1 VDQITATTRRAGSY
15 HLIHSDFY
23 NFLSCYRNGTGGRST
38 YRFKQFSKQ
47 FDSTIWSFLLSS
59 GIAISLLLLFV
70 IYYDPHNYSAGCNR
84 TILLLIDR
92 FLRLAMGVF
101 GTLIDNNGAFKLPK
115 ILAVQTRSGLRVLM
129 LTWALATIILGNGYK
144 GTVTSKFIAPEAEKR
159 LKTFEDATSLQ
170 SNLSVYTSISE
181 EMLEYTEA
189 AKLKGLNITI
199 SDWNYFKFMERLV
212 YDRRWYREIPRIG
225 NISKFLQIFERL
237 WQNLNPDVELSERN
251 LFPKEFLL
259 NCNSSIFVDT
269 SELLPKM
276 VNFHSSD
283 VHAPQ
288 SEIYFGEDKF
298 MNVEKYIFTHGIP
311 GGGSYMSTRLRA
323 LSHSGLVQK
332 IKADKEYISQRK
344 LSRRHKKERSELM
357 TNNKSY
363 YNSSSSWTASENTVR
378 IKAISLQSESMQI
391 FVICAY
397 LLGLSFV
404 IHFLE
409 WISSRVFVV

>member
-1 VDQITATTRRAGSY
+1 VDQITATTSRAGSY
-15 HLIHSDFY
+15 HLIRSDFY
-23 NFLSCYRNGTGGRST
+23 NFLSCYRNRTGGRYTT
-38 YRFKQFSKQ
+38 YKFKQFLKP
-47 FDSTIWSFLLSS
+47 FDATIWSFLLSS
-59 GIAISLLLLFV
+59 GIAITSLLLLVFNC
-70 IYYDPHNYSAGCNR
+70 DTHRSAGCKR
-84 TILLLIDR
+84 KMFLLIDR

-115 ILAVQTRSGLRVLM
+115 ILAVQTGSGLRVLM

-170 SNLSVYTSISE
+170 NNLSVYTSISQ

-189 AKLKGLNITI
+189 AKLKGLNFNI
-199 SDWNYFKFMERLV
+199 SNWKYFKFMERLV
-212 YDRRWYREIPRIG
+212 YDQRWYRETPRIG

-237 WQNLNPDVELSERN
+237 WENLNLDVEISERN

-276 VNFHSSD
+276 VNFYSSD
-283 VHAPQ
+283 VHAPE

-298 MNVEKYIFTHGIP
+298 MNVGTYIFTHGIP
-311 GGGSYMSTRLRA
+311 GGGSYMSIRLRA
-323 LSHSGLVQK
+323 LYHSGLVQK

-344 LSRRHKKERSELM
+344 LSRRQKKERSELV
-357 TNNKSY
+357 TNNNNY
-363 YNSSSSWTASENTVR
+363 YNFSSPWTLSENTFK

-404 IHFLE
+404 IYFLE

>member
-1 VDQITATTRRAGSY
+1 MQ
-15 HLIHSDFY
+15 
-23 NFLSCYRNGTGGRST
+23 FL
-38 YRFKQFSKQ
+38 KP
-47 FDSTIWSFLLSS
+47 FDYTIWSFLLSS
-59 GIAISLLLLFV
+59 GIAITSLLLLVFNC
-70 IYYDPHNYSAGCNR
+70 DPHHSAGCNR
-84 TILLLIDR
+84 KVLLLIDR

-101 GTLIDNNGAFKLPK
+101 GTLIENNGAFKLPK
-115 ILAVQTRSGLRVLM
+115 TGGLRILM

-144 GTVTSKFIAPEAEKR
+144 GTVTSKFIAPEALLR
-159 LKTFEDATSLQ
+159 LKTFKDATSLQ
-170 SNLSVYTSISE
+170 NNLSVYTSISQ

-189 AKLKGLNITI
+189 AKLKGLNINI
-199 SDWNYFKFMERLV
+199 SNWKYFKFIERLV
-212 YDRRWYREIPRIG
+212 YDQRWYSEIPRIG

-237 WQNLNPDVELSERN
+237 WENLNLDVEISERN

-283 VHAPQ
+283 VHAPE

-298 MNVEKYIFTHGIP
+298 MNVGKYIFTHGIP
-311 GGGSYMSTRLRA
+311 GGSYMSIRLRV

-344 LSRRHKKERSELM
+344 LSRRHKKERSELV
-357 TNNKSY
+357 TNNNNY
-363 YNSSSSWTASENTVR
+363 YNSSSSWTLSENTVR

-391 FVICAY
+391 FVICSY

-404 IHFLE
+404 IYFLE
-409 WISSRVFVV
+409 WITSRVFVV